1 MTDDSKVREVAS
13 LVTYQPGSVVSK
25 VLMKVP
31 NGSVTLF
38 AFSAGSEL
46 SEHTAPFEAMVHVV
60 DGRAEIGVAGEA
72 HDVNAGEMIH
82 LPANVPHW
90 VKAASDFKMILTMIR
105 SAT

>member
-60 DGRAEIGVAGEA
+60 DGRAEIGVAGKCSA
-72 HDVNAGEMIH
+72 LGESGERFQ
-82 LPANVPHW
+82 N
-90 VKAASDFKMILTMIR
+90 DFDDDQKRYLVWN
-105 SAT
+105 